1 MPMLAA
7 MAKETGKKLE
17 FIEEM
22 TTDVDAV
29 QERVLEEILS
39 RNAEAEYLA
48 VKCGLAGATDRARAK
63 VPISTYED
71 LQPYIRRV
79 ADGDRSHILTG
90 PAHPISE
97 LLASSGTSGG
107 EPKLIPT
114 VKDDLDR
121 RALLDDL
128 VMPVMTKYVPGLDE
142 GSDLYF
148 HFVKSETTTPGGL
161 PARTVLTS
169 FFRSDHL
176 KSLLYDPRYSYTSP
190 AAAVLCE
197 DTSQG
202 MCAQMLCGLLHR
214 RSVRRVGAA
223 FAYGLVLAIRFLQL
237 SWRELA
243 DDIEASALLTTRRV
257 ADPSVREAVASVL
270 RRPDPE
276 LAHLIRAECSRD
288 GGDCWAG
295 IVPRIWPN
303 AKCLD
308 AIATGSM
315 AQYVPALNH
324 YGGGLP
330 IVSTIY
336 GSSECY
342 IGLNLQPM
350 VDPSEVSYTVMPNMA
365 YLEFLPLPLPL
376 EDTTEKASHHQQQQQ
391 LVELAGCRYRLGDV
405 LRVAGFHNAAP
416 RFRFVRRAG
425 VLLSLDSIDKTDEA
439 ELQRAVDRAAAL
451 LRRRR
456 GGAVQLADYT
466 SRACAATVPGH
477 YVIYWELTTT
487 MGGGA
492 AVENDGET
500 LGRCCLEMEEA
511 LNAMYRQCRVK
522 DGSIGPL
529 EIRIVRPGTFEALM
543 DYAVA
548 RGSSVG
554 QYKVPRCV
562 AAPGVV
568 ELLDSHVVSS
578 HFSPRLPHWSPGE
591 WFDGMTTAEERPSTS
606 TDVVV

>member
-1 MPMLAA
+1 MAA
-7 MAKETGKKLE
+7 TAKGMEKKLE

-22 TTDVDAV
+22 TTNVDAV
-29 QERVLEEILS
+29 QERVLQEILS
-39 RNAEAEYLA
+39 RIAKAEYLA
-48 VKCGLAGATDRARAK
+48 VKCGLAGATDRATFRAK
-63 VPISTYED
+63 VPMSTYED
-71 LQPYIRRV
+71 LRPYIRRI
-79 ADGDRSHILTG
+79 ADGDRSPILT
-90 PAHPISE
+90 
-97 LLASSGTSGG
+97 
-107 EPKLIPT
+107 
-114 VKDDLDR
+114 
-121 RALLDDL
+121 
-128 VMPVMTKYVPGLDE
+128 VMTKYVPGLDK

-169 FFRSDHL
+169 FFRNDHL
-176 KSLLYDPRYSYTSP
+176 KSLLDDPRYSYTSP

-202 MCAQMLCGLLHR
+202 MYAQMLCGLLHR

-223 FAYGLVLAIRFLQL
+223 FAYGLLLAIRFLQL
-237 SWRELA
+237 NWRELA
-243 DDIEASALLTTRRV
+243 DDIEAGALLTTRRV
-257 ADPSVREAVASVL
+257 ADPSVREAVAGVL

-276 LAHLIRAECSRD
+276 LAHLIRAECS
-288 GGDCWAG
+288 GDHCWAG

-336 GSSECY
+336 RSSECY

-365 YLEFLPLPLPL
+365 YFEFLPLPL
-376 EDTTEKASHHQQQQQ
+376 EDTTEKASQQQQ
-391 LVELAGCRYRLGDV
+391 LVELAGVEAGREYEAVVTTYAGLCRYRLGDV

-425 VLLSLDSIDKTDEA
+425 VVLSLDSTDKTDEA

-456 GGAVQLADYT
+456 RDVQLADYT

-487 MGGGA
+487 MMGDGGGS

-529 EIRIVRPGTFEALM
+529 EIRVVRPGTFEELM
-543 DYAVA
+543 DYAVS

-568 ELLDSHVVSS
+568 ELLDSRVVSS
-578 HFSPRLPHWSPGE
+578 HFSPKLPHWSPGE
-591 WFDGMTTAEERPSTS
+591 WFDDMTGEERPSTS
-606 TDVVV
+606 TDVV

>member
-1 MPMLAA
+1 MLTAT
-7 MAKETGKKLE
+7 AKEMGKKLE
-17 FIEEM
+17 FIEDM

-29 QERVLEEILS
+29 QERVLEEVLS

-48 VKCGLAGATDRARAK
+48 VKCGLAGATDRATFRAK

-79 ADGDRSHILTG
+79 ADGDRSPILT
-90 PAHPISE
+90 A
-97 LLASSGTSGG
+97 
-107 EPKLIPT
+107 
-114 VKDDLDR
+114 
-121 RALLDDL
+121 
-128 VMPVMTKYVPGLDE
+128 
-142 GSDLYF
+142 
-148 HFVKSETTTPGGL
+148 
-161 PARTVLTS
+161 
-169 FFRSDHL
+169 
-176 KSLLYDPRYSYTSP
+176 
-190 AAAVLCE
+190 C
-197 DTSQG
+197 
-202 MCAQMLCGLLHR
+202 
-214 RSVRRVGAA
+214 AA

-243 DDIEASALLTTRRV
+243 DDIEAGALLTTRRV
-257 ADPSVREAVASVL
+257 ADPSVREAVAGVL

-276 LAHLIRAECSRD
+276 LAHLIRAECSRPRD

-391 LVELAGCRYRLGDV
+391 LVELAGVEAGREYEAVVTTYAGLCRYRLGDV

-529 EIRIVRPGTFEALM
+529 EIRVVRPGTFEALM

-568 ELLDSHVVSS
+568 ELLDSRVVSS
-578 HFSPRLPHWSPGE
+578 HFSPRLLHWSPGE
-591 WFDGMTTAEERPSTS
+591 WFDDMTAEERPSTS
-606 TDVVV
+606 TDVV